1 MVRYLII
8 TFLAGLSLLLASCEE
23 VFDVNIPDSMLE
35 GIVFNGVITNENPP
49 YFFLLREPALMS
61 AEDYAYEGIEDAVMI
76 VTDLTE
82 GIRDTMQVLYP
93 YGDYGGVFYDFYDY
107 HLKKNTR
114 ERVNLMYDNGSGRG
128 MYVTTK
134 IYGIET
140 RWRN

>member
-1 MVRYLII
+1 MKYFSII
-8 TFLAGLSLLLASCEE
+8 WLVCLFFLLSGCEE
-23 VFDVNIPDSMLE
+23 EFDVNIPDSMLE

-61 AEDYAYEGIEDAVMI
+61 AEDYAYEGVEDAVMI

-107 HLKKNTR
+107 H
-114 ERVNLMYDNGSGRG
+114 S
-128 MYVTTK
+128 
-134 IYGIET
+134 
-140 RWRN
+140 